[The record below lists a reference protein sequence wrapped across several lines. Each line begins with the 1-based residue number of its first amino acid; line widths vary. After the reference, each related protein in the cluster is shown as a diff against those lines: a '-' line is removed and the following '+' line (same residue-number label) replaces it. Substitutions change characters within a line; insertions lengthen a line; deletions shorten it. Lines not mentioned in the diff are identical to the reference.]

1 MADFAITIGAVVP
14 IVADVVSKA
23 AGLRLLVLHG
33 SRARATHR
41 PDSDW
46 DFAYLADAS
55 FDADALLAGLSE
67 ALGSNDIDLA
77 DLSRASGLLRFKAA
91 SEGHAVHEAQ
101 PGQFDTFRLAA
112 AAAWCD
118 MEPVLRR
125 AFDARL
131 ESTTP

>member
-1 MADFAITIGAVVP
+1 MADFETTISGMALNLAAV
-14 IVADVVSKA
+14 AATA

-33 SRARATHR
+33 SRARGTHR

-55 FDADALLAGLSE
+55 FDADDLLARLSE
-67 ALGSNDIDLA
+67 ALSSNEVDLA
-77 DLSRASGLLRFKAA
+77 DLSRVSGLLRFKAA
-91 SEGHAVHEAQ
+91 SEGHAVYEAE
-101 PGQFDTFRLAA
+101 PGQFNTFRLAA
-112 AAAWCD
+112 ATAWCD
-118 MEPVLRR
+118 MEPVLRL

>member
-1 MADFAITIGAVVP
+1 MVPDLAAV
-14 IVADVVSKA
+14 AGGT
-23 AGLRLLVLHG
+23 AGLRLLLLHG
-33 SRARATHR
+33 SRARGDHR

-46 DFAYLADAS
+46 DFAYLADAA
-55 FDADALLAGLSE
+55 FDADGLLARLTE
-67 ALGSNDIDLA
+67 TLGSDKVDLA

-91 SEGHAVHEAQ
+91 SEGHAVYEAE
-101 PGQFDTFRLAA
+101 PGEFDTFRLAA
-112 AAAWCD
+112 TTAWCD

>member
-1 MADFAITIGAVVP
+1 MVPLADIA
-14 IVADVVSKA
+14 SKA
-23 AGLRLLVLHG
+23 PGLRLLVLHG
-33 SRARATHR
+33 SRARGTHR

-46 DFAYLADAS
+46 DFAYLADES
-55 FDADALLAGLSE
+55 FDADDLLARLGE
-67 ALGSNDIDLA
+67 ALGSNNIDLA

-91 SEGHAVHEAQ
+91 SEGQAVHEAQ
-101 PGQFDTFRLAA
+101 LGQFDAFRLAA

-125 AFDARL
+125 AFEARL